1 MEISGKGICY
11 ASFGEILQGVLSGGR
26 KFLVTLRICDAS
38 RVTLWLS
45 RPQYSAAKELRFA
58 QSYCKYPKSYKMLRN
73 IMSDLGSHDDCFIE
87 IDSDIPVGKGLSSST
102 ADMVASI
109 RSLSEAM
116 SIALKPDYVSRMM
129 TEIEPNDGLHYDG
142 TIVYHHTMGELVTQF
157 DYVPPLQILGIDF
170 GDSLDT
176 VEFNQR
182 DVHFSEAEM
191 QHYQQLAD
199 NLQEALEQQDV
210 PRICEIATEST
221 LKWQKVNEKRELERV
236 TSLVHETG
244 AMGIANA
251 HSGTYLGILY
261 DKNRHDQGAI
271 MDRVGRAFPHYS
283 MRWFMTTSCGTANER
298 TR

>member
-1 MEISGKGICY
+1 M
-11 ASFGEILQGVLSGGR
+11 
-26 KFLVTLRICDAS
+26 
-38 RVTLWLS
+38 
-45 RPQYSAAKELRFA
+45 
-58 QSYCKYPKSYKMLRN
+58 
-73 IMSDLGSHDDCFIE
+73 
-87 IDSDIPVGKGLSSST
+87 
-102 ADMVASI
+102 
-109 RSLSEAM
+109 
-116 SIALKPDYVSRMM
+116 
-129 TEIEPNDGLHYDG
+129 
-142 TIVYHHTMGELVTQF
+142 
-157 DYVPPLQILGIDF
+157 PPLGRLVPKHTKFRIVKAALSFANTAGGFIVF
-170 GDSLDT
+170 GVDACG
-176 VEFNQR
+176 NWIG
-182 DVHFSEAEM
+182 FSEAEM

-210 PRICEIATEST
+210 SRICEIATEST

-283 MRWFMTTSCGTANER
+283 MRWFMTTSCGTAKER